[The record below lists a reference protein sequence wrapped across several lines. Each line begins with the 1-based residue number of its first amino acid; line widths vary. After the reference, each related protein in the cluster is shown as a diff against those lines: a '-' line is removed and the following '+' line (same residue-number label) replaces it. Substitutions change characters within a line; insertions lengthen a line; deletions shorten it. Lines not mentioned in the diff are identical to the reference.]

1 MNGTFLKVGEHLID
15 LSVPVVMGIVNV
27 TPDSFSDGGRLAAC
41 VSTRFQV
48 SVDKALMVAERMLQ
62 EGAAIIDVGG
72 ESTRP
77 GAASLSEQEELDRV
91 IPVIQAIH
99 ARFDIAISVD
109 SSTPAVMV
117 EAAEAGAGMVNDVR
131 ALRRPGALAAVAG
144 LDVAICLMHMRGEPD
159 TMQKNVE
166 YEDVVAEV
174 LTFLAERVEVCVG
187 QGIARSRLVL
197 DPGFGFGK
205 SVEQNYQLLR
215 DLPRFQGLRL
225 PLLVGM
231 SRKSMLGAVTGR
243 PIDERV
249 HAGVAASVLALQ
261 GGAAILRTHDVAT
274 VMDAIRIQRAFAG
287 ASQLTQG

>member
-15 LSVPVVMGIVNV
+15 LSVPVVMGIVNA
-27 TPDSFSDGGRLAAC
+27 TPDSFSDGGRLAA
-41 VSTRFQV
+41 SASAGFQV
-48 SVDKALMVAERMLQ
+48 SVDKALALAARMLD

-91 IPVIQAIH
+91 IPVIQAI
-99 ARFDIAISVD
+99 RSRLDIAVSVD
-109 SSTPAVMV
+109 TSTPAVML
-117 EAAEAGAGMVNDVR
+117 EAVAAGAGLVNDVR

-159 TMQKNVE
+159 TMQRDVQ
-166 YEDVVAEV
+166 YDDVVAEV
-174 LTFLAERVEVCVG
+174 IAFLAERVAACTECD
-187 QGIARSRLVL
+187 IARSRIVL

-205 SVEQNYQLLR
+205 SVEHNFELLR
-215 DLPRFQGLRL
+215 QLPQLQCLGL

-243 PIDERV
+243 PVDQRV

-261 GGAAILRTHDVAT
+261 GGAAIIRTHDVAP
-274 VMDAIRIQRAFAG
+274 VIDAIRVQSAFTG
-287 ASQLTQG
+287 ARQ

>member
-1 MNGTFLKVGEHLID
+1 MNGTFLKVGECLID
-15 LSVPVVMGIVNV
+15 LSVPVVMGIVNA
-27 TPDSFSDGGRLAAC
+27 TPDSFSDGGRLASG

-48 SVDKALMVAERMLQ
+48 SVDKALMLAERMLQ
-62 EGAAIIDVGG
+62 EGAAIVDVGG

-77 GAASLSEQEELDRV
+77 GAASLTEQEELDRV
-91 IPVIQAIH
+91 IPVIQAIR
-99 ARFDIAISVD
+99 ARLDIAISVD
-109 SSTPAVMV
+109 TSTPAVMV
-117 EAAEAGAGMVNDVR
+117 EAVAAGAGLVNDVR

-144 LDVAICLMHMRGEPD
+144 LDVAICLMHMRGEPG
-159 TMQKNVE
+159 TMQQNVE
-166 YEDVVAEV
+166 YENVLEEV
-174 LTFLAERVEVCVG
+174 RAFLAERVEDCVG
-187 QGIARSRLVL
+187 HGIARSRLVL

-215 DLPRFQGLRL
+215 ELPRLQTLGR

-249 HAGVAASVLALQ
+249 HGGVAASVLALQ
-261 GGAAILRTHDVAT
+261 GGAAILRTHDVAP

-287 ASQLTQG
+287 ASQKTHR

>member
-1 MNGTFLKVGEHLID
+1 
-15 LSVPVVMGIVNV
+15 
-27 TPDSFSDGGRLAAC
+27 
-41 VSTRFQV
+41 
-48 SVDKALMVAERMLQ
+48 
-62 EGAAIIDVGG
+62 
-72 ESTRP
+72 
-77 GAASLSEQEELDRV
+77 
-91 IPVIQAIH
+91 VIQAIH

-174 LTFLAERVEVCVG
+174 RTFLAERVEVCVG

-205 SVEQNYQLLR
+205 SVEQNYQL
-215 DLPRFQGLRL
+215 PG
-225 PLLVGM
+225 P
-231 SRKSMLGAVTGR
+231 SAVPGTAPAAAGG
-243 PIDERV
+243 DVAQV
-249 HAGVAASVLALQ
+249 HARCCDWEA
-261 GGAAILRTHDVAT
+261 D
-274 VMDAIRIQRAFAG
+274 
-287 ASQLTQG
+287 